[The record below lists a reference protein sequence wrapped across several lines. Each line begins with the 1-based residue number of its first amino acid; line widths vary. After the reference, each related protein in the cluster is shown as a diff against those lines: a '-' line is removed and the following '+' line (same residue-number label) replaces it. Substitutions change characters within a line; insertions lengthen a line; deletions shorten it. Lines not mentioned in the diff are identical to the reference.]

1 MVMFASKFLCAS
13 RLSNCCL
20 TTMVGVVVCVVS
32 LRGFCFACQNF
43 NKGFD
48 AVLFL
53 VVFETRPRPK
63 VGRNC
68 VGVTQPVLN
77 YMTLAGLLLS
87 M

>member
-1 MVMFASKFLCAS
+1 
-13 RLSNCCL
+13 
-20 TTMVGVVVCVVS
+20 MVGVVVCVVS
-32 LRGFCFACQNF
+32 LRGFCFARQNF

-77 YMTLAGLLLS
+77 YMTLAKDV
-87 M
+87 